1 MTEFKNLKLKH
12 LKLIENLKLKIE
24 NSRKGFTLI
33 ELLVVMA
40 IIAVLTATALV
51 NFGKNEDQ
59 DVRLERERLSTFVR
73 DVQNRALTGEREGIS
88 PDGRLCGFGIHY
100 DDTWSDQNRIQ
111 VYYILV
117 TGDGWQ
123 DADCAIT
130 SNQFSD
136 RAGQEDYYLK
146 NKTAVS
152 PFVGIFFT
160 APSGTAYLAGS
171 NGGTM
176 LGDDFLI
183 SISKGGNSAV
193 VTITSAGNIY

>member
-1 MTEFKNLKLKH
+1 MLGK
-12 LKLIENLKLKIE
+12 
-24 NSRKGFTLI
+24 KGFTLI

-88 PDGRLCGFGIHY
+88 PDGRLCGFGVHWYSSTQIG
-100 DDTWSDQNRIQ
+100 I
-111 VYYILV
+111 YYILV
-117 TGDGWQ
+117 TGAGWQ
-123 DADCAIT
+123 DADCA
-130 SNQFSD
+130 
-136 RAGQEDYYLK
+136 
-146 NKTAVS
+146 AVS
-152 PFVGIFFT
+152 HRFSNSPQFADVTIRENYNLKPGMTVSSFNDIDVFFMT
-160 APSGTAYLAGS
+160 PSGITYLAGPLS
-171 NGGTM
+171 ETM
-176 LGDDFLI
+176 LGNDFLI